1 MESGKE
7 ILRIFSKF
15 YFKNLSTIKFSL
27 FVFFPSTITVA
38 MNTTNVE
45 TVTKKRYGRIVFQ
58 ICIVMLFILTA
69 IFAFMTVATVST
81 VRMSSIRTYEEFSVR
96 IAKEEAEKI
105 SNWNDVLI
113 NDLRI
118 YSDNDIMDDGTTDDI
133 IFWLRYHKEI
143 RNPNFNYVLFCTLD
157 GVGYSDDGNVQTVIS
172 TDFFQAIVKRGE
184 KTYVSNLE
192 FQYDGTA
199 CYYIARPAYNRS
211 KKMVGIV
218 AGSVK
223 SDALQQL
230 INSTKLGDARSLV
243 CGSDGIALCPE
254 ENTGMYMDLN
264 YTDKIGFRGWAEIAA
279 NLKTTPNGTGAFIDA
294 GGVDFFTAWTSV
306 PGTPWI
312 AFFNVPMAQINTDA
326 DRMRGPILLLYIAG
340 GVAITLIL
348 GFMIRHQIKPLKLV
362 RNSITEIATGNADLT
377 QRVAIK
383 SNNEIEELGDRFND
397 FMVKMQDI
405 ITGLK
410 ESKNTLEMARTV
422 LQQRIGDNGS
432 SIENIINDIDNID
445 DKVDSQ
451 VNSVS
456 QTASAVEEIS
466 KNIESLE
473 RMIESQSAAVTQASA
488 AVEEMIGNI
497 RNVNG
502 SVGHMAHSFDALSDK
517 AAEGIKLQEDVN
529 QRIMQ
534 IETQSKSLQEANT
547 VISSIAS
554 QTNLLAMNAAI
565 EAAHAGDAGRGFSV
579 VADEIRK
586 LSETS
591 ASQTK
596 RIKVELKNISKSI
609 AEVVDASQASRQSF
623 NAVTDNINQTQQLVV
638 QIKAAMEEQE
648 IGSQQIGDSLK
659 NMNDST
665 LEVQSASK
673 EMLEGNKLILNEVN
687 QLRES
692 SKDIRLSMNQ
702 ITDSTNEMKQTGA
715 KLDEIA
721 QTVTDTV
728 AKIGQQVDLFTV

>member
-1 MESGKE
+1 MSTTTVKSTA
-7 ILRIFSKF
+7 SK
-15 YFKNLSTIKFSL
+15 K
-27 FVFFPSTITVA
+27 
-38 MNTTNVE
+38 
-45 TVTKKRYGRIVFQ
+45 YGRIVFQ
-58 ICIVMLFILTA
+58 ICIVMLFILAA
-69 IFAFMTVATVST
+69 IFAFMTYATVST

-96 IAKEEAEKI
+96 IAEEEAEKI
-105 SNWNDVLI
+105 SNWNNILL
-113 NDLRI
+113 NDLRM
-118 YSDNDIMDDGTTDDI
+118 YSEHDIMDAGNTDAI
-133 IFWLRYHKEI
+133 IEWLRNHEKI

-157 GVGYSDDGNVQTVIS
+157 GVGYADDGSVQTVIS
-172 TDFFQAIVKRGE
+172 TDFYQGIVKNNAA
-184 KTYVSNLE
+184 TYVSNLE
-192 FQYDGTA
+192 FQIDGTA
-199 CYYIARPAYNRS
+199 CYYIARPVYNA
-211 KKMVGIV
+211 KKQMIGVV
-218 AGSVK
+218 AGSVN
-223 SDALQQL
+223 SVALQKL
-230 INSTKLGDARSLV
+230 VNSTKLGEARSLV

-254 ENTGMYMDLN
+254 ETTGMFMDLN

-279 NLKTTPNGTGAFIDA
+279 NLKTTPKGTGVFIDA
-294 GGVDFFTAWTSV
+294 GGVEFFTSWTSV

-312 AFFNVPMAQINTDA
+312 AFFNVPTFQINTDA

-362 RNSITEIATGNADLT
+362 RNSIAEIATGNADLT

-405 ITGLK
+405 ISGLK

-432 SIENIINDIDNID
+432 SIEHIISDIDNID

-517 AAEGIKLQEDVN
+517 AAEGIQLQEDVN

-596 RIKVELKNISKSI
+596 RIKLELKNISKSI

-623 NAVTDNINQTQQLVV
+623 NAVTDNITQTQQLVM

-728 AKIGQQVDLFTV
+728 ANIGQQVDLFTV

>member
-1 MESGKE
+1 MSTTTVKSTA
-7 ILRIFSKF
+7 SK
-15 YFKNLSTIKFSL
+15 K
-27 FVFFPSTITVA
+27 
-38 MNTTNVE
+38 
-45 TVTKKRYGRIVFQ
+45 YGRIVFQ
-58 ICIVMLFILTA
+58 ICIVMLFILAA
-69 IFAFMTVATVST
+69 IFAFMTYATVST

-96 IAKEEAEKI
+96 IAEEEAEKI
-105 SNWNDVLI
+105 SNWNNILL
-113 NDLRI
+113 NDLRM
-118 YSDNDIMDDGTTDDI
+118 YSEHDIMDAGNTDAI
-133 IFWLRYHKEI
+133 IEWLRNHEKI

-157 GVGYSDDGNVQTVIS
+157 GVGYADDGSVQTVIS
-172 TDFFQAIVKRGE
+172 TDFYHGIVKNNAA
-184 KTYVSNLE
+184 TYVSNLE
-192 FQYDGTA
+192 FQIDGTA
-199 CYYIARPAYNRS
+199 CYYIARPVYNA
-211 KKMVGIV
+211 KKQMIGVV
-218 AGSVK
+218 AGSVN
-223 SDALQQL
+223 SVALQKL
-230 INSTKLGDARSLV
+230 VNSTKLGEARSLV

-254 ENTGMYMDLN
+254 ETTGMFMDLN

-279 NLKTTPNGTGAFIDA
+279 NLKTTPKGTGVFIDA
-294 GGVDFFTAWTSV
+294 GGVEFFTAWTSV

-312 AFFNVPMAQINTDA
+312 AFFNVPTFQINTDA

-362 RNSITEIATGNADLT
+362 RNSIAEIATGNADLT

-383 SNNEIEELGDRFND
+383 SNNEVEELGDRFND

-405 ITGLK
+405 ISGLK

-432 SIENIINDIDNID
+432 SIEHIISDIDNID

-517 AAEGIKLQEDVN
+517 AAEGIQLQEDVN

-596 RIKVELKNISKSI
+596 RIKLELKNISKSI

-623 NAVTDNINQTQQLVV
+623 NAVTDNITQTQQLVM

-728 AKIGQQVDLFTV
+728 ANIGQQVDLFTV